1 MPPGVPMP
9 PPPPGVPMP
18 PGVPGV
24 PGPPPPPGVP
34 GVPGVPMFGFAP
46 VGKQHKKEKPRVPM
60 KALFWEVIQPR
71 DIKDTIWDKLDDT
84 KVKLN
89 LDKFE
94 EKFSQVKKEPKKE
107 PEKKGPAKKE
117 KKTFLE
123 ADRTRMINI
132 VLNKIRLEALDISD
146 AIEQYDLAV
155 LTQDICDLL
164 LPIMPNEAEIKEVA
178 TFNGDVLNDLALC
191 DQFVLI
197 ISGIIGYKE
206 RVKAILFQYNYLEDY
221 LTITKEIKRV
231 FKVFTFMK
239 EDKNLQR
246 LFEIMLALGNYMNG
260 GSFRGGAFG
269 FNLASLGKFNDT
281 KSNGYTFIDYLV
293 KFIYEQLKEPQVLDV
308 LKKLKKFD
316 KLQYQSIVEGSKQM
330 ENRWKDVVALK
341 KIIKDNKDQ
350 LLQED
355 KSESFLN
362 GFYDDAEKKI
372 NEIKTQVEKI
382 DKDYIDVAKFYG
394 ENADKFTLVQFVDVF
409 RKFKK
414 ELFEADKKY
423 KEKMERLNKK
433 KK

>member
-1 MPPGVPMP
+1 
-9 PPPPGVPMP
+9 
-18 PGVPGV
+18 
-24 PGPPPPPGVP
+24 
-34 GVPGVPMFGFAP
+34 
-46 VGKQHKKEKPRVPM
+46 M
-60 KALFWEVIQPR
+60 KALFWEVIPVKEL
-71 DIKDTIWDKLDDT
+71 KDTLWDKLDDT
-84 KVKLN
+84 KIKLN

-132 VLNKIRLEALDISD
+132 VLNKIRLESLDISD
-146 AIEQYDLAV
+146 AIESYDLSV

-164 LPIMPNEAEIKEVA
+164 LPIMPTEAEIKEVA
-178 TFNGDVLNDLALC
+178 TFNGDVLNDLAIC

-221 LTITKEIKRV
+221 LVMSKEIKRV
-231 FKVFTFMK
+231 FKVFKFMK

-246 LFEIMLALGNYMNG
+246 LFEVMLALGNYMNG

-269 FNLASLGKFNDT
+269 FTLLSLVKFADT
-281 KSNGYTFIDYLV
+281 KSNGYTFIDYVV
-293 KFIYEQLKEPQVLDV
+293 KFIYEQLKEPQVFEV

-316 KLQYQSIVEGSKQM
+316 KLQYQSIVEGQKQM
-330 ENRWKDVVALK
+330 ENRWKDVQALK
-341 KIIKDNKDQ
+341 KIINENKDQ

-362 GFYDDAEKKI
+362 GFYNDAEEKVK
-372 NEIKTQVEKI
+372 EIKTQVEKI
-382 DKDYIDVAKFYG
+382 DKDYIDVAKYYG
-394 ENADKFTLVQFVDVF
+394 ENPDKFNLVQFVDTF

-414 ELFEADKKY
+414 ELFEAEKKY
-423 KEKMERLNKK
+423 TEKMERAKK
-433 KK
+433 KKK